1 MAYRIVRDTFN
12 MRDSLLNYSLINM
25 IDQSDII
32 KKMLILALLIIVFYM
47 LFRDIIHCDRVKLG
61 VIHKEVKDEKN
72 KN

>member
-1 MAYRIVRDTFN
+1 
-12 MRDSLLNYSLINM
+12 M